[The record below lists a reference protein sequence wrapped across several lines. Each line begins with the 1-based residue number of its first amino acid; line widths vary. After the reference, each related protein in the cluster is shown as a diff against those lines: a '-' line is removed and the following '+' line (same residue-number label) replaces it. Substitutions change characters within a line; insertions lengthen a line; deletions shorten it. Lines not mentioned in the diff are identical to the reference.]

1 MNTKVKILCE
11 KHLDRVKKEK
21 IKDKIGYKMLTIFLV
36 SFIMLISEFALS
48 FIDDI
53 SKNFFFETTTIITC
67 ISSIIS
73 LTINVLL

>member
-11 KHLDRVKKEK
+11 KLLDRVKKEK
-21 IKDKIGYKMLTIFLV
+21 MKDKIRYKMLTIFLV
-36 SFIMLISEFALS
+36 SFIMLIAEFALS